1 MTKNRKKK
9 SLYQRLI
16 KEKKKKSKRSS
27 IYNPSKDTDRVVDEA
42 LKPFNPNKN
51 KVNILN
57 R

>member
-1 MTKNRKKK
+1 MTKNKRKK

-16 KEKKKKSKRSS
+16 KEKKKKSKSIG
-27 IYNPSKDTDRVVDEA
+27 IYNPSKDTDRVVNEA
-42 LKPFNPNKN
+42 LKPFDPNKN